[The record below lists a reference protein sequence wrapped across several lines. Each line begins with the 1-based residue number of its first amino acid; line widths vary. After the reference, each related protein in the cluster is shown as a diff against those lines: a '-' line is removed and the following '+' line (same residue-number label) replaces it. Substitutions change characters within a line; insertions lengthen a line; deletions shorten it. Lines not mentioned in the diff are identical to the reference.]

1 MPVRHAVRSHVEMTL
16 RPPLLL
22 VMKLGHSGEC
32 SWVAGVPT
40 PSECSWVAGAPT
52 LSYLVRPGRCCSM
65 LSCKPL
71 TSTRQHQQ
79 LLCTPRR
86 YTSRFLQAVCLQ
98 GLSYNALLGQASMH
112 ALVKHA
118 ATCGALL
125 VIFCCC
131 ICLLSSVAPAACNC
145 FSCLQERDSLCCT
158 RARIHPGFRIQTQ
171 RSGAVQHLHGPV

>member
-1 MPVRHAVRSHVEMTL
+1 MPQ
-16 RPPLLL
+16 RPPLLQ
-22 VMKLGHSGEC
+22 VVKLRHSAMQLGGWC
-32 SWVAGVPT
+32 T
-40 PSECSWVAGAPT
+40 RPSYW
-52 LSYLVRPGRCCSM
+52 VRPGRCCSM

-98 GLSYNALLGQASMH
+98 GLSYDVLLGQTSMH

-118 ATCGALL
+118 ASCGVLL

-131 ICLLSSVAPAACNC
+131 ICLLSMHLLPATASPL
-145 FSCLQERDSLCCT
+145 SCLQERDSLCCT
-158 RARIHPGFRIQTQ
+158 RTRVHPGSRVQTQ
-171 RSGAVQHLHGPV
+171 RSGAVQHLHVPV